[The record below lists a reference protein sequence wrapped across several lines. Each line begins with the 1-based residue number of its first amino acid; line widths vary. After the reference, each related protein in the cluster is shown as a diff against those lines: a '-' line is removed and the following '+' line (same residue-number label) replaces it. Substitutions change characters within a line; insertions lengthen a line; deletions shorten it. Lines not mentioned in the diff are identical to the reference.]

1 LLRNQY
7 PHSKALTLVQAKP
20 YDSHFWRGSMKI
32 KELVLS
38 YGSFK
43 IKDVTQIR
51 FWEDTWV
58 SNYRGL
64 VPQILWATGYGPK
77 F

>member
-1 LLRNQY
+1 
-7 PHSKALTLVQAKP
+7 
-20 YDSHFWRGSMKI
+20 MKI